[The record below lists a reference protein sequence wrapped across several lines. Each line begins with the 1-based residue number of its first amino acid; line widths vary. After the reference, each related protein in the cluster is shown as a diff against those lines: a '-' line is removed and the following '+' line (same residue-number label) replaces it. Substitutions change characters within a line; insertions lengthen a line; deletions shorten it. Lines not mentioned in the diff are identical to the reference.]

1 MTIIIEYIEG
11 DDVQHG
17 TPKKPFTALA
27 YVEWSKDGK
36 SYYAHADETKF
47 NRVQHGPPKKN
58 ELRVADEAF
67 EYEDSAGNWEHRG
80 IPDDVRETLALL
92 IAPSLRKS
100 AP

>member
-47 NRVQHGPPKKN
+47 NRFN

-80 IPDDVRETLALL
+80 IPDDVREAIALL
-92 IAPSLRKS
+92 IAPSLRKA